1 MYQVMCS
8 WKQDTMVS
16 SSQPN
21 FIRSVSGG
29 DSRSAAFKFQ
39 YCDLQIAS
47 EDIFDECY
55 TVGV

>member
-1 MYQVMCS
+1 MSGGVESVPSNVS

-16 SSQPN
+16 SSQPH

-29 DSRSAAFKFQ
+29 DSRSIA
-39 YCDLQIAS
+39 LMAS
-47 EDIFDECY
+47 EDICDKCC